1 MIKTYT
7 LKHGLRLDG
16 FFLAYRDAL
25 NKMISEIWE
34 NIHWT
39 EKPKKS
45 DKQVRVFPSIP
56 SYAFKKQ
63 MRGEFLD
70 GWEYSAHWIDSAL
83 KTAFSIIDSWKKNY
97 NKGWRKRNKPVV
109 KRFFVRVKQTL
120 MKVENERMR
129 ISIKPNQFVYID
141 LSKRYFALDGKIGE
155 PILTDTKVHI
165 PITLPDAEAD
175 KRNMVG
181 WDSNLLSIDGYSRS
195 RGWVKVDIKPLHTIH
210 VTYDNKLRNINRVYA
225 RSKKAGK
232 KLYAKYRARCRN
244 RVKEFLRHVADQM
257 TEVPA
262 IHGFED
268 LEKKYLFKNHQHR
281 WNRNLDHA
289 DWRQLCQLVKNKAET
304 IEVNPAWTSKRCSR
318 CGATNKSLRAEKVFE
333 CPSCGLKIDRQFNA
347 GINIYLKMRGVSPEV
362 SWFDAAV
369 LPAGLPLIAAET
381 RDADE
386 LARHLDELVK
396 PQVYLRCPMKG

>member
-7 LKHGLRLDG
+7 LKHDLRLDS

-34 NIHWT
+34 NIRWT
-39 EKPKKS
+39 EKPKKNS
-45 DKQVRVFPSIP
+45 KQVRIFPSIP
-56 SYAFKKQ
+56 SYAFKKR
-63 MRGEFLD
+63 MRGKFLD

-83 KTAFSIIDSWKKNY
+83 KTAFSIIDSWKRNY
-97 NKGWRKRNKPVV
+97 SKGQRKENKPVV

-120 MKVENERMR
+120 MKVEGELIR

-141 LSKRYFALDGKIGE
+141 LSKRYFPLNGRIGE
-155 PILTDTKVHI
+155 PILTDTRLHI
-165 PITLPDAEAD
+165 PITLPDGEVYGKD
-175 KRNMVG
+175 VIG
-181 WDSNLLSIDGYSRS
+181 WDSNVLSIDGYSES
-195 RGWVKVDIKPLHTIH
+195 RGWVKVDAKPLHTIH
-210 VTYDNKLRNINRVYA
+210 ITYDNKFRNINRVYA
-225 RSKKAGK
+225 RNKKAGK
-232 KLYAKYRARCRN
+232 NLYAKYRARCKN
-244 RVKEFLRHVADQM
+244 RVKEYLCGLANQM

-262 IHGFED
+262 IHGFEHLD
-268 LEKKYLFKNHQHR
+268 KKCMFKNHHHR

-289 DWRQLCQLVKNKAET
+289 NWRQLYQLVKNKAET

-347 GINIYLKMRGVSPEV
+347 GVNIYLRMRGVSPEV
-362 SWFDAAV
+362 PWFDAAV
-369 LPAGLPLIAAET
+369 LPAGLPLMGAET

-386 LARHLDELVK
+386 LARHLDELMK
-396 PQVYLRCPMKG
+396 PQVYMSLSTAT